1 MTNSRGLIDLVG
13 RAAEHIDLNARQ
25 EPTFAPPPPPPRPP
39 QAPERAA
46 ENATA
51 EIFDEPAAPPL
62 AEPVV
67 VHATTAKPA
76 SPRDP
81 PAKASPILLEFNWV
95 HLEREG
101 FLTPENQRSLTAEEF
116 RLIKRPLLRTA
127 FGRDNRAQRNGISH
141 VAMVTSPAPGD
152 GKTFTAVNLALSIA
166 SERDLHVLLIDGDA
180 RRMGMSRV
188 LGTAGRKGLVDVLMN
203 PSMTVGDVIARTDVP
218 NLSVIPAGQIV
229 DAPSEVFASQSMTR
243 MMAEISTRYADR
255 FIIFDAPPALASSE
269 AGVLA
274 SHVGQVIMVVQANE
288 TSRQA
293 VAQAVALVDACPNIS
308 FILNRV
314 TMSAGMDRF
323 GRYDYYQ
330 EGGEQWVGS

>member
-1 MTNSRGLIDLVG
+1 MTNSQGFIDLVG

-25 EPTFAPPPPPPRPP
+25 EPTFAPPPPPP

-46 ENATA
+46 KNATA
-51 EIFDEPAAPPL
+51 EMFDEPAAPLP
-62 AEPVV
+62 EPVV
-67 VHATTAKPA
+67 VQATTAKPV
-76 SPRDP
+76 SPGDP
-81 PAKASPILLEFNWV
+81 PAKASPIVLEFNWV

-127 FGRDNRAQRNGISH
+127 FGRDNRAQRNGVAH

-166 SERDLHVLLIDGDA
+166 SEKDLHVLLIDGDP

-243 MMAEISTRYADR
+243 LMAEIATRYSDR

>member
-1 MTNSRGLIDLVG
+1 MMNRGGLIDLVG
-13 RAAEHIDLNARQ
+13 RAAEHIDLNARR
-25 EPTFAPPPPPPRPP
+25 EPDTMPPAPP

-46 ENATA
+46 EAATA
-51 EIFDEPAAPPL
+51 EMFAEGSAPL
-62 AEPVV
+62 AEPVIV
-67 VHATTAKPA
+67 QATTTAPPQDTESPA
-76 SPRDP
+76 P
-81 PAKASPILLEFNWV
+81 KAVPTPLEFNWL

-127 FGRDNRAQRNGISH
+127 FGRDNRTQRNGVSH
-141 VAMVTSPAPGD
+141 IVMVTSPAPGD

-166 SERDLHVLLIDGDA
+166 SERDLSVLLIDGDA
-180 RRMGMSRV
+180 RRMGLSRL
-188 LGTAGRKGLVDVLMN
+188 LGAAGRKGLIDVLMN
-203 PSMTVGDVIARTDVP
+203 PSMSLGDVIVRTDVP
-218 NLSVIPAGQIV
+218 NLSVVPAGQVV
-229 DAPSEVFASQSMTR
+229 DAPTEVFASQSMART
-243 MMAEISTRYADR
+243 MTDIATRYSNR

-293 VAQAVALVDACPNIS
+293 LAQAVGLVDACPNVS
-308 FILNRV
+308 FVLNRV
-314 TMSAGMDRF
+314 TMSAGTERF
-323 GRYDYYQ
+323 GRYSYDQ